1 MDAAGTKLR
10 IYDSAVF
17 HHLVSCVHKIVGNGH
32 VDTGRLTKTGAQSRI
47 RNNLITSKLKHQR
60 WIFFVFYDVNTIV
73 FPVSAAISRKP
84 FKLFIKSEE

>member
-60 WIFFVFYDVNTIV
+60 WIFLVFFMMLTQLY
-73 FPVSAAISRKP
+73 FQFLLQFLESHSSY
-84 FKLFIKSEE
+84 L

>member
-60 WIFFVFYDVNTIV
+60 WIFFYHVNTIV
-73 FPVSAAISRKP
+73 FPVSAAIFRKP

>member
-60 WIFFVFYDVNTIV
+60 WIFFVFMMLTQLY
-73 FPVSAAISRKP
+73 FQFLLQFLESHSSY
-84 FKLFIKSEE
+84 L